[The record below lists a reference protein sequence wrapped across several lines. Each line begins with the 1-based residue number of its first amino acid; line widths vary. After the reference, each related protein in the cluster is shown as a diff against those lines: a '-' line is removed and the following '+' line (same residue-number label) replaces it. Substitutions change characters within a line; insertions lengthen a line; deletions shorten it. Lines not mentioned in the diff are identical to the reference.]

1 MRPFSGARK
10 PLLKEAGS
18 PQENG
23 LVVRKTRGLEHA
35 MLHHNRPRS
44 SWSAGKQY
52 MHNGNNF
59 LLFSLLGWMALV
71 SLLVVAYLT
80 SLEIQERRRNR
91 RMNKERQRLGLRP
104 V

>member
-1 MRPFSGARK
+1 
-10 PLLKEAGS
+10 
-18 PQENG
+18 
-23 LVVRKTRGLEHA
+23 

-59 LLFSLLGWMALV
+59 LLFSILGWMALV

-91 RMNKERQRLGLRP
+91 RMNKQRQRLGLRP

>member
-1 MRPFSGARK
+1 
-10 PLLKEAGS
+10 
-18 PQENG
+18 
-23 LVVRKTRGLEHA
+23 
-35 MLHHNRPRS
+35 MLHYDRQRS
-44 SWSAGKQY
+44 HRSAGKQY

-59 LLFSLLGWMALV
+59 LLFSILGWMALV